1 VNKTVIAIKS
11 QQGSLLHKI
20 RSLNWLIILLLTVI
34 SCFGFV
40 MLYSVA
46 GGHLDPWATKQMIR
60 FALGVTVMIT
70 IAVID
75 LRWWMASAYI
85 IYIGALLMLVAVEI
99 MGDIGMGAQRWL
111 ELGPVR
117 LQPSELM
124 KLALTLALARYYH
137 GLTTREAASLKSL
150 VLPLVMIV
158 APTILVLRQPDLG
171 TAILISSSGMVVMF
185 LAGVR
190 ISFFAAGIGA
200 VAAAIPVAW
209 GMLRQ
214 YQRDRVLTFLDPERD
229 PMGTGYHIIQSKIA
243 FGSGGISGKGLMLG
257 TQAQLNFLPEKQT
270 DFIFT
275 MLAEEL
281 GLIGSLTLLALYV
294 TLIGYTI
301 YISLQIKNHFGRL
314 MTMGLTTTFFFY
326 MFINTAMVMGLVPV
340 VGVPLPL
347 MSYGGSAMMT
357 VLMAYGFILSA
368 ALHRNTIIARGGAFA

>member
-1 VNKTVIAIKS
+1 MNKTVIAIKS

>member
-150 VLPLVMIV
+150 VLPLVMIA

>member
-1 VNKTVIAIKS
+1 MNKTIIAIKG
-11 QQGSLLHKI
+11 QQGSILHKI
-20 RSLNWLIILLLTVI
+20 QSLNWLIIALLTVI

-46 GGHLDPWATKQMIR
+46 GGHLDPWTSKQMIR
-60 FALGVTVMIT
+60 FALGLTVMVA
-70 IAVID
+70 IAVVD
-75 LRWWMASAYI
+75 LRWWLASAYI
-85 IYIGALLMLVAVEI
+85 IYIGALLMLVAVEV

-111 ELGPVR
+111 EIGPAR
-117 LQPSELM
+117 IQPSELM
-124 KLALTLALARYYH
+124 KLALVLALARYYH
-137 GLTTREAASLKSL
+137 GLTTREAANFKTLM
-150 VLPLVMIV
+150 LPLAMIV
-158 APTILVLRQPDLG
+158 APAVLVLRQPDLG

-200 VAAAIPVAW
+200 VLAAIPVVW
-209 GMLRQ
+209 GMMRQ
-214 YQRDRVLTFLDPERD
+214 YQRDRVLTFLNPESD

-281 GLIGSLTLLALYV
+281 GLIGSLSLLALYV
-294 TLIGYTI
+294 MLIGYTI

-314 MTMGLTTTFFFY
+314 LTMGLTATFFFY
-326 MFINTAMVMGLVPV
+326 MFINTAMVMGLLPV

>member
-1 VNKTVIAIKS
+1 MNKTVIAIKS

-150 VLPLVMIV
+150 VLPLVMIA